1 MRSVAAS
8 ALAAS
13 SMKGKRCLSKR
24 TPSNCARMLLPI
36 VSAVMPVESEMKKT
50 VRCMGSPR
58 VVAPACCAP
67 YRKVRKLSPLDRRLT
82 GMQLARRRTALVFL
96 CHAPSTADNT
106 NPLRPASG
114 LCFVTIPL
122 VAALPEETPLNHLVL
137 WLDQL
142 RMTDLGKVGGKNAS
156 LGEMIGNLAKLGV
169 SVPGGFATTADA
181 FQQYLEKSGVAK
193 RIQAR
198 LADLN
203 VDDVDALTKAG
214 KEIREWVIETPLP
227 AELDQAIRDAYA
239 KLCKD
244 AGANNIAVA
253 VRSSATA
260 EDLPDASF
268 AGQQETFL
276 NVVGIEDVLHKV
288 KEVFASLYNDR
299 AIAYRVHQGF
309 AHENVFLSAGV
320 QLMVRSDV
328 GAAGVLFTLDT
339 ESGFRDVVFVTGSY
353 GLGEMVVQGAVNPD
367 EFYVFKPTLKAGKPA
382 VLRRNLGA
390 KQLRMVYSDQPGE
403 RVKTEDT
410 PAELR
415 HKFCINDE
423 DVQELA
429 RQALIIE
436 QHYGRPMDIEW
447 AKDGNTG
454 KLYIVQ
460 ARPETV
466 KSRAHA
472 TQLERFHLSE
482 KGKVLAE
489 GRAIGQK
496 IGAGKA
502 RVVESVADMD
512 KVQPGDVL
520 VTDMTDP
527 NWEPVMKRASAIVTN
542 RGGRTCHAAIIARE
556 LGIPAVV
563 GCGDATERLKDGT
576 LVTVSCSEGDTGKI
590 YDGLL
595 ETEVSEVNRGEM
607 PPIKTKIMM
616 NVGNPQLAFDFAQL
630 PNEGVGLA
638 RLEFIINN
646 NIGVHPKAILDYP
659 QIDADLK
666 KAVESVARGHA
677 SPRAFYVDKVAEGV
691 ATIAAAFWPKPVIV
705 RLSDFKSNEYRKL
718 IGGSRYEPEEE
729 NPMLGFRGAARYIS
743 EDFGEAFAME
753 CEAIKRVRNDMGLTN
768 VQVMVPFVRTLGQA
782 ERVTK
787 LLAQHGLERG
797 KDDLKV
803 IMMCE
808 VPSNAI
814 LAERFLQFFDG
825 FSIGSNDLTQ
835 LTLGLDRDSGLEL
848 LAQDFDERD
857 PAVEALIHQAIKAC
871 LAQGKYIGICGQGP
885 SDHPDFAQW
894 LAKE

>member
-1 MRSVAAS
+1 MS
-8 ALAAS
+8 ALF
-13 SMKGKRCLSKR
+13 
-24 TPSNCARMLLPI
+24 
-36 VSAVMPVESEMKKT
+36 
-50 VRCMGSPR
+50 SP
-58 VVAPACCAP
+58 
-67 YRKVRKLSPLDRRLT
+67 
-82 GMQLARRRTALVFL
+82 TALVVPFE
-96 CHAPSTADNT
+96 N
-106 NPLRPASG
+106 
-114 LCFVTIPL
+114 
-122 VAALPEETPLNHLVL
+122 
-137 WLDQL
+137 L
-142 RMTDLGKVGGKNAS
+142 RMTDVEAVGGKNAS
-156 LGEMIGNLAKLGV
+156 LGEMISQLPQGV
-169 SVPGGFATTADA
+169 RVPTGFATTAHA
-181 FQQYLEKSGVAK
+181 FREFLAYDG
-193 RIQAR
+193 
-198 LADLN
+198 LADKISAKLKSL
-203 VDDVDALTKAG
+203 DTEDVRALAQVG
-214 KEIREWVIETPLP
+214 AEIRAMVEAQPFP
-227 AELDQAIRDAYA
+227 ADLQKAIADEFA
-239 KLCKD
+239 KLS
-244 AGANNIAVA
+244 AGNPNASFA

-276 NVVGIEDVLHKV
+276 NVVGIDEVMHKM

-299 AIAYRVHQGF
+299 AISYRVHKGF
-309 AHENVFLSAGV
+309 EHDVVALSAGV
-320 QLMVRSDV
+320 QRMVRSDL
-328 GAAGVLFTLDT
+328 GAAGVMFTIDT
-339 ESGFRDVVFVTGSY
+339 ESGFEDVVFITSSY
-353 GLGEMVVQGAVNPD
+353 GLGETVVQGAVNPD
-367 EFYVFKPTLKAGKPA
+367 EFYVHKPMLKAGKKA
-382 VLRRNLGA
+382 VIRRNLGS
-390 KQLRMVYSDQPGE
+390 KLIQMVFSTPE
-403 RVKTEDT
+403 EKAATRKLVKTIDV
-410 PAELR
+410 PAEQRNRYSLT
-415 HKFCINDE
+415 DA
-423 DVQELA
+423 DVEQLA
-429 RQALIIE
+429 HYALVIE

-447 AKDGNTG
+447 GKDGTDG
-454 KLYIVQ
+454 QLYILQ

-466 KSRAHA
+466 KSQAKDQAELRYK
-472 TQLERFHLSE
+472 L
-482 KGKVLAE
+482 KGHGTVLAE

-496 IGAGKA
+496 IGTGPV
-502 RVVESVADMD
+502 RLVHNISEMD

-595 ETEVSEVNRGEM
+595 ETEVTEVQRGEM

-743 EDFGEAFAME
+743 EDFGEAFKME
-753 CEAIKRVRNDMGLTN
+753 CEALRRVREDMGLTN
-768 VQVMVPFVRTLGQA
+768 VEIMIPFVRTLKQA
-782 ERVTK
+782 ERVTE
-787 LLAQHGLERG
+787 LLADNGLKRG
-797 KDDLKV
+797 ENGLKL

-814 LAERFLQFFDG
+814 LAEEFLEFFDG

-848 LAQDFDERD
+848 LAKDFDERD
-857 PAVEALIHQAIKAC
+857 PAVKKMLERAIDAC
-871 LAQGKYIGICGQGP
+871 LAKGKYVGICGQGP
-885 SDHPDFAQW
+885 SDHPDFAKW
-894 LAKE
+894 LADKGIVSISLNPDTVIETWQNLAK